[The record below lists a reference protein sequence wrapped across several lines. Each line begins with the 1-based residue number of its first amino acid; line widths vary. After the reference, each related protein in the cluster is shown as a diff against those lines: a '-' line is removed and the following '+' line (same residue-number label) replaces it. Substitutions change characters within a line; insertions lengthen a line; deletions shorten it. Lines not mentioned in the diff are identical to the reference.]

1 MECTISIDRSVHYN
15 ATPTLWSG
23 IGVVLEW
30 HRSASQICKLTLQ
43 RHSGVAL
50 ECTLRVALE
59 CTLRVALEW

>member
-15 ATPTLWSG
+15 ATPTLWSA

-43 RHSGVAL
+43 RHFGVAL

-59 CTLRVALEW
+59 W